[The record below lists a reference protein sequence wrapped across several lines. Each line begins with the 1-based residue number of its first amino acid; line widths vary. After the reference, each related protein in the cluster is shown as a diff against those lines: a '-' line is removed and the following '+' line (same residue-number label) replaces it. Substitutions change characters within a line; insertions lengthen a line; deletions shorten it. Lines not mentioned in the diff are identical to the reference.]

1 MWNPEITQVTAS
13 LNLRNMW
20 LPAGISEGTFP
31 NFCRIIPDMYCPSCG
46 SEERQLSQFC
56 RACGTDL
63 RIVRNSL
70 ENPDAITQSAVSAR
84 EHIGMAVAD
93 KIRQMKSAKDLER
106 VAEDI
111 LPPFEKFLESPE
123 ERRLRRIRAGI
134 VTAAIGL
141 GASIVLCLM
150 VLEKIELF
158 PFIALPLITFLV
170 GLGMVINGM
179 LFTVPRKTLPG
190 DAYDALS
197 QKVLDSS
204 ANSPL
209 YEVPAAVNLT
219 NELPPASR
227 PQATSVTE
235 HTTHHLKPSK
245 S

>member
-1 MWNPEITQVTAS
+1 
-13 LNLRNMW
+13 
-20 LPAGISEGTFP
+20 
-31 NFCRIIPDMYCPSCG
+31 MYCPSCG

-93 KIRQMKSAKDLER
+93 KIRQMSSAKELKK

-123 ERRLRRIRAGI
+123 EKRLRRIRAGV

-141 GASIVLCLM
+141 GATIVTLLM
-150 VLEKIELF
+150 ALNKIDIF
-158 PFIALPLITFLV
+158 PFVTPALVTFLV
-170 GLGMVINGM
+170 GLGVIINGL
-179 LFTVPRKTLPG
+179 LFTVPKKKLPG
-190 DAYDALS
+190 DSYDALA
-197 QKVLDSS
+197 QNLLDST
-204 ANSPL
+204 ATKQL
-209 YEVPAAVNLT
+209 YEAPPVRNLT
-219 NELPPASR
+219 NELAPATKSPASI
-227 PQATSVTE
+227 TE
-235 HTTHHLKPSK
+235 HTTHHLNTSK